1 MRPSDKITQT
11 LKLMP
16 DEPGVYMM
24 KDSGGLVIYVGK
36 AARLKKRVSSY
47 FQKKIQDRK
56 TEVLVRNISDLEYI
70 VTDSEMEALI
80 LESNLVKRHKPRF
93 NIRLKD
99 DKRFPFIAVTM
110 GEEYPRVIYTRRI
123 GDRTSRY
130 FGPYTDARAARAMAY
145 MVSSIFKLRT
155 CRKELPLKKGERPCL
170 NHQMRR
176 CSGACTGHISREEY
190 MELVDNAIH
199 FLEGNIEPVLAGMN
213 RAMRAHSEKMD
224 FEKAARIR
232 DIIFDVQRMSERQLV
247 SIGMGQDQ
255 DYLNVGIFGAEAL
268 LVLFE
273 FRKGVLLGR
282 KINVFGNT
290 DLSEPRDIIRT
301 FILDYYQHADIPGRI
316 ITDYSVED
324 REVIE
329 DFLTARA
336 SKKVQISQP
345 GTGDDRGILDMIKK
359 YIDILAAERQA
370 ARAGQDM
377 EAGMAL
383 LKEALELESLPE
395 EIVCFDISNLQGTDA
410 VASMVSFRGG
420 YPDRANYRRFR
431 IRGHE
436 GPNDPAM
443 IHEAVARR
451 IQHLANEGLPMPD
464 LMVIDGGPTQLT
476 RAMEAAANFEAGV
489 KIVSL
494 AKRFEEIYFSPKEEP
509 LRLDKNSPALKLLQ
523 ALRDEAH
530 RFAITHHRNI
540 RGRKFTGSE
549 LDEIPGIGGATR
561 RALLRHFGSI
571 EKIKKADV
579 SRLREADGI
588 GESTAR
594 RIYDYFHNND

>member
-16 DEPGVYMM
+16 DEPGVYIM

-56 TEVLVRNISDLEYI
+56 TEVLVRNISELEYI

-99 DKRFPFIAVTM
+99 DKRFPYIAVTM
-110 GEEYPRVIYTRRI
+110 GDEYPRVIYTRRV

-190 MELVDNAIH
+190 MELVDNALH

-213 RAMRAHSEKMD
+213 RAMRLHSEKLD

-282 KINVFGNT
+282 KINVFENT
-290 DLSEPRDIIRT
+290 DLSEPRDIVRT
-301 FILDYYQHADIPGRI
+301 FILDYYQHAEIPGRI

-359 YIDILAAERQA
+359 NIDIIAADRQA

-383 LKEALELESLPE
+383 LKEALSLKSPPE

-410 VASMVSFRGG
+410 VASMVSFRSG
-420 YPDRANYRRFR
+420 YPDRTNYRRFR

-451 IQHLANEGLPMPD
+451 IQHLVNEGLPMPD

-476 RAMEAAANFEAGV
+476 RAMEAASNFDADV

-494 AKRFEEIYFSPKEEP
+494 AKRFEEIYFSPGEEP

-530 RFAITHHRNI
+530 RFAVTYHRNI
-540 RGRKFTGSE
+540 RDRKFTGSE
-549 LDEIPGIGGATR
+549 LDEIPGIGGVTR
-561 RALLRHFGSI
+561 RALLRHFGSM
-571 EKIKKADV
+571 EEIKKADV
-579 SRLREADGI
+579 SRLGEVDGI

-594 RIYDYFHNND
+594 RIYDYYHNND

>member
-359 YIDILAAERQA
+359 NIDILAAERQA

-530 RFAITHHRNI
+530 RFAITYHRNI
-540 RGRKFTGSE
+540 RGRKFR
-549 LDEIPGIGGATR
+549 I
-561 RALLRHFGSI
+561 RAG
-571 EKIKKADV
+571 
-579 SRLREADGI
+579 
-588 GESTAR
+588 
-594 RIYDYFHNND
+594 

>member
-1 MRPSDKITQT
+1 
-11 LKLMP
+11 
-16 DEPGVYMM
+16 MM

-359 YIDILAAERQA
+359 NIDILAAERQA

-436 GPNDPAM
+436 GPKDPAM

-530 RFAITHHRNI
+530 RFAITYHRNI
-540 RGRKFTGSE
+540 RGRMFTGSE

>member
-530 RFAITHHRNI
+530 RFAITYHRNI

>member
-1 MRPSDKITQT
+1 
-11 LKLMP
+11 
-16 DEPGVYMM
+16 MM

-359 YIDILAAERQA
+359 NIDILAAERQA

-530 RFAITHHRNI
+530 RFAITYHRNI
-540 RGRKFTGSE
+540 RGRKFR
-549 LDEIPGIGGATR
+549 I
-561 RALLRHFGSI
+561 RAG
-571 EKIKKADV
+571 
-579 SRLREADGI
+579 
-588 GESTAR
+588 
-594 RIYDYFHNND
+594 